1 MPAHHSLASLIARAA
16 EWEAQDPD
24 PETRAELSALV
35 SSATD
40 GDAAAVTAL
49 ASAFDGTLQFATAGL
64 RAALGPGSN
73 RMNRVVVAR
82 TAAGL
87 ATYLLARGE
96 SSVVIGYDARSKSE
110 AFARDVA
117 EILAGAGLE
126 ALLLPSALPTPV
138 LVFALRHLGCAAAV
152 MVTAS
157 HNPATD
163 NGLKVYVDGAPIIPP
178 VDADIAACID
188 AVASVPDL
196 PRSSDYRV
204 LDDEVLAAYVRHAV
218 SLLGDGPRAVRAV
231 YTPMHGVGG
240 TVFEQAVTAAGFPAP
255 QRVAAQFDPDGTFP
269 TAPFPNPEE
278 PGAMDLALEQA
289 SQSEVDVIVGHDPD
303 ADRCAAG
310 IPDGDGWRML
320 TGDEL
325 GVVLGW
331 WVVQRR
337 RASGLGPG
345 VFASS
350 IVSGSMLASIADAAG
365 YRFERTLT
373 GFKWIARVPGLVYG
387 YEEALGYCVDPAA
400 VTDKDGITA
409 ALLFLELAA
418 HLKASGRTIPGLLD
432 ALATEHGVHA
442 TSQVSVRVSDVA
454 LIQDLMVRLRE
465 QPPSSLGVFVVDEV
479 DDLARGYRGLPP
491 TDGLRLGF
499 AGGWVVVRPSGT
511 EPKVKCYLEI
521 SVPVTAGLPAAKE
534 EAARGMAELRDAVS
548 SLVAMA

>member
-49 ASAFDGTLQFATAGL
+49 ASAFDGTLQFGTAGL

-196 PRSSDYRV
+196 PRSTDYRV

-289 SQSEVDVIVGHDPD
+289 SQSEVGGSCSVAVHQAWGP
-303 ADRCAAG
+303 
-310 IPDGDGWRML
+310 
-320 TGDEL
+320 
-325 GVVLGW
+325 VSS
-331 WVVQRR
+331 RR
-337 RASGLGPG
+337 RSSPARCSRRSPTRRAIGLSGRSP
-345 VFASS
+345 ASS
-350 IVSGSMLASIADAAG
+350 GSRAFPGSSTAMRRPWAIASI
-365 YRFERTLT
+365 RPRSPTRT
-373 GFKWIARVPGLVYG
+373 GSRPRSSSSSW
-387 YEEALGYCVDPAA
+387 
-400 VTDKDGITA
+400 
-409 ALLFLELAA
+409 
-418 HLKASGRTIPGLLD
+418 
-432 ALATEHGVHA
+432 
-442 TSQVSVRVSDVA
+442 
-454 LIQDLMVRLRE
+454 LR
-465 QPPSSLGVFVVDEV
+465 
-479 DDLARGYRGLPP
+479 
-491 TDGLRLGF
+491 
-499 AGGWVVVRPSGT
+499 
-511 EPKVKCYLEI
+511 I
-521 SVPVTAGLPAAKE
+521 
-534 EAARGMAELRDAVS
+534 
-548 SLVAMA
+548 